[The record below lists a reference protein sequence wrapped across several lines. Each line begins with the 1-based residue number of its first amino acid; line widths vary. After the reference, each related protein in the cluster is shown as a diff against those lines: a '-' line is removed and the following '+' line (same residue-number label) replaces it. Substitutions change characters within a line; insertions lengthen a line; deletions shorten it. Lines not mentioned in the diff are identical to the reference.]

1 MSLAFLDVSFPNI
14 PPEHRD
20 QPPKSVETKM
30 KRDKQRRTAP
40 PPERLR
46 FFGSYRSLQSFYSQ
60 TSQQSTFSK
69 QPLTRATT
77 HTHISLPHLF
87 GIEEEMTSLNDTS
100 THLPTAGDL
109 NSTVVIPEYVR
120 RQGSQKA
127 SENHQ
132 FISARSASFG
142 DFDTPGTYFDTSINP
157 ALMEDGSLHRVN
169 PLHGFHMDGS
179 AEEAT
184 TLLPGEFLDQGK
196 YSSETHV
203 NPAFSLASAMDKAEM
218 KQRKDTD
225 RAWLDRR
232 TLEKAATQ
240 SKGSAAEVI
249 GSESS
254 SEESE
259 SDEDEEESSGSES
272 TASEIEEETPQKAGT
287 VDKDESTSAASSS
300 TETEQEIEA
309 DEPVGVGSS
318 ESSEASSE
326 SSAESEEQMKD
337 SNVPPWTT
345 TVPTPTALPSA
356 AQDLKKLKMNE
367 ARRLPRPP
375 PAAAVEK
382 VRMGS
387 NQPSTSP
394 PVREEGLL
402 NELDLTEEFE
412 EIEKLLRSV
421 TSELPSLKL

>member
-1 MSLAFLDVSFPNI
+1 
-14 PPEHRD
+14 
-20 QPPKSVETKM
+20 M
-30 KRDKQRRTAP
+30 KREKQRRSAP

-60 TSQQSTFSK
+60 TSQQSTVSK

-109 NSTVVIPEYVR
+109 NSTVVISEYAR
-120 RQGSQKA
+120 RQGSQK

-132 FISARSASFG
+132 FVSARSASFG

-157 ALMEDGSLHRVN
+157 ALMEDGSLHRIN
-169 PLHGFHMDGS
+169 PLHGLDMDGS

-196 YSSETHV
+196 YGRDTYV
-203 NPAFSLASAMDKAEM
+203 NPGFSLASAKDKAEM
-218 KQRKDTD
+218 KQQKDAD
-225 RAWLDRR
+225 RPWLDRR
-232 TLEKAATQ
+232 TLEKAAAH
-240 SKGSAAEVI
+240 SKGSATQVVDT
-249 GSESS
+249 ESS

-259 SDEDEEESSGSES
+259 SEDEEEESSGSES

-287 VDKDESTSAASSS
+287 VDNDESSSAESSS
-300 TETEQEIEA
+300 TETEQESGEEIEV
-309 DEPVGVGSS
+309 DEPVEVGSS

-326 SSAESEEQMKD
+326 SSAESEEQIKD
-337 SNVPPWTT
+337 SNVPPQTT
-345 TVPTPTALPSA
+345 TVPVTAALPSA
-356 AQDLKKLKMNE
+356 AQDLKKLKINE
-367 ARRLPRPP
+367 PRRLPRPP
-375 PAAAVEK
+375 PATGVAK
-382 VRMGS
+382 DRMGS
-387 NQPSTSP
+387 NLPSTSP
-394 PVREEGLL
+394 PAREEGIL
-402 NELDLTEEFE
+402 NELALTEEFE

-421 TSELPSLKL
+421 TSELPS